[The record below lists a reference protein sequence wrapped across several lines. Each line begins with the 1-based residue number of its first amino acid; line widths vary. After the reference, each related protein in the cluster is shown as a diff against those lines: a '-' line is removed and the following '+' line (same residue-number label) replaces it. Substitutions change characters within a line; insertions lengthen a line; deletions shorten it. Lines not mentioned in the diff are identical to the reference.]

1 MILLLDLLLIS
12 LDENMI
18 VKHKE
23 RLDKNV
29 IIEDKERRYFVRK
42 DS

>member
-23 RLDKNV
+23 RLEKNV